1 MRVDISILILHLR
14 KLRLWQSKL
23 LAKQDY
29 TAGLH
34 RAGVSTQTH
43 SLQNLSKNKN
53 DSEVSNA
60 VFKKPKQ

>member
-43 SLQNLSKNKN
+43 
-53 DSEVSNA
+53 
-60 VFKKPKQ
+60 